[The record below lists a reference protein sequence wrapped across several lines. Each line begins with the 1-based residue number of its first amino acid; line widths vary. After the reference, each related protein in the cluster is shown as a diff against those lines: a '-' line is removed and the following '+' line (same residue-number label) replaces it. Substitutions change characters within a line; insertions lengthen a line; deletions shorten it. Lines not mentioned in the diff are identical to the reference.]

1 MSELP
6 EEIDLEL
13 KARLVDSDRDPINR
27 TILAVYYVEHGDL
40 KTKVDIEITEEM
52 MSFPDATEK
61 LRQIIASQCQ
71 RDLLTATITLAYVQ
85 DVLNGARGDH
95 HACLRAGRAEWRAS
109 YVGRGAV
116 RRACWNRRRRGQ
128 DVAWIGSH

>member
-85 DVLNGARGDH
+85 DVLNGAR
-95 HACLRAGRAEWRAS
+95 ATWVEEPFVVPAGTV
-109 YVGRGAV
+109 VGE
-116 RRACWNRRRRGQ
+116 
-128 DVAWIGSH
+128 DKT